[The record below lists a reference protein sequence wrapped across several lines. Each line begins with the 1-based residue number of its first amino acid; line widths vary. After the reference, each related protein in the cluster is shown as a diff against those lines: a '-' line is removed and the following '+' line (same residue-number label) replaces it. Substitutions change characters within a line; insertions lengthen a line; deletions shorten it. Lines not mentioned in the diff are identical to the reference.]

1 MSEASPEEN
10 QSRPVTE
17 DDRKAAQKAAKKAD
31 KKAAKE
37 KAKRIRDMGSRG
49 RR

>member
-1 MSEASPEEN
+1 MTESHAEET
-10 QSRPVTE
+10 PPGPPGE
-17 DDRKAAQKAAKKAD
+17 DDRRAAQKAAKKAD

>member
-1 MSEASPEEN
+1 MSEESPEET
-10 QSRPVTE
+10 QPRPATE
-17 DDRKAAQKAAKKAD
+17 DDRKSAQKAAKKAD

>member
-1 MSEASPEEN
+1 MTESHPEEN
-10 QSRPVTE
+10 QSRPLSE
-17 DDRKAAQKAAKKAD
+17 DDRKSAQKAAKKAD

>member
-1 MSEASPEEN
+1 MSELPSEEAPPGPP
-10 QSRPVTE
+10 SE

>member
-1 MSEASPEEN
+1 MSESQPEEIEP
-10 QSRPVTE
+10 RPVTE
-17 DDRKAAQKAAKKAD
+17 DDLKAAQKAAKKAD

>member
-1 MSEASPEEN
+1 MTESHSEESQP
-10 QSRPVTE
+10 RPLSE
-17 DDRKAAQKAAKKAD
+17 DDRKSAQKAAKKAD